1 MTRRGTG
8 SGSGGIANPKARRSG
23 KLLDARPL
31 QRGKSSGIVRTA
43 ELVRRLDSDSSPARA
58 PTSHDRRRK
67 PLQNNSP
74 LASTRLR
81 LLIGG
86 SVQGV
91 GFRPYVYRLAGE
103 MGLAGWV
110 ANDPAGVVIEVE
122 GTPDRVERFV
132 ERLVRER
139 PTPCEIVSLERERV
153 TPVGDARFEI
163 RASDESGM
171 HRHPAA
177 PLPPDLAT
185 CEACRHEL
193 FDPADRRYRYPFLN
207 CTDCG
212 PRYTIVKSLPYDR
225 MRTVMR
231 CFTMCPACQGE
242 YLDPTDRRF
251 HAQPN
256 ACPECGPRL
265 ALWDGTGRPLA
276 QEDDALL
283 AAVDALREGR
293 IVAVKG
299 LGGFHLMADGG
310 NEAAVQRLRARKRRP
325 EKPFAL
331 LFPSLEA
338 VEQVCEVS
346 PFEARLLRSPEAPIV
361 LLRSRSQTTLA
372 QVRGSAALRL
382 GHGRWPCRRL
392 RFRLRRRGLRS
403 FIHTPLGVWGHRRSH
418 CTGRAPTDK
427 SSNPHRRTPRS
438 TSSLGDSRPPFSIAP
453 SVAPRNPH
461 LGIML
466 PSTPLQHLLM
476 AELGVPVIA
485 TSGNRSDEPICI
497 DNEEALARLQGIADL
512 FLVHDRPI
520 ARPVDD
526 SVVRTVMGRELVL
539 RRARGYAPRPVSL
552 GRALPTAPIIAPMIA
567 MGGHLKSTVA
577 ISVGDQAVISQHLG
591 DLGSAEACMLHRR
604 TVNELPSF
612 HRVRPA
618 WAVCDLHPDYRSTL
632 EAVASGLPV
641 FQVQHHHA
649 HVAACMA
656 EHHVR
661 GLVLGVAWDGTG
673 YGPDG
678 TMWGGEFLLAD
689 ECDCNRFAT
698 IRRFRLPG
706 GERAMKEPWR
716 TAVGLLWEL
725 WGEALFEHDELACVN
740 TMTATEKRLLR
751 LLLARGVHAPETSSV
766 GRLFDAV
773 ASITGL
779 RQLVSF
785 DGQAAMGLEFA
796 AEREQTDE
804 RYPVCLTER
813 TSNGHASSAPQ
824 QGREHNKKAGLDE
837 RVMIIDWEPMATTML
852 DDIRAGVGVGAI
864 SAKFH
869 NTLAEIVVT
878 VARRVGLERVVLSG
892 GCFQNR
898 RLLEGTVGRLRA
910 AGFHPFWPHRVPPND
925 GGLAL
930 GQLYIAMGKQKT
942 MDSGEW
948 TVASGQLR
956 AGR

>member
-1 MTRRGTG
+1 M
-8 SGSGGIANPKARRSG
+8 
-23 KLLDARPL
+23 
-31 QRGKSSGIVRTA
+31 
-43 ELVRRLDSDSSPARA
+43 
-58 PTSHDRRRK
+58 
-67 PLQNNSP
+67 
-74 LASTRLR
+74 ASTRFR

-91 GFRPYVYRLAGE
+91 GFRPHAYRLAGE

-110 ANDPAGVVIEVE
+110 ANDPAGVLIEVE
-122 GTPDRVERFV
+122 GAPDRVERFV

-139 PTPCEIVSLERERV
+139 PTPCEIESLERERL
-153 TPVGDARFEI
+153 TPAGDDRFEI
-163 RASDESGM
+163 RASDEGGR

-193 FDPADRRYRYPFLN
+193 FDSADRRYRYPFLN

-212 PRYTIVKSLPYDR
+212 PRYTIVESLPYDR
-225 MRTVMR
+225 FRTVMR
-231 CFTMCPACQGE
+231 RFTMCPACQGE
-242 YLDPTDRRF
+242 YHDPTDRRF

-265 ALWDGTGRPLA
+265 ALWNGTGRPLA
-276 QEDDALL
+276 QGDDALL
-283 AAVDALREGR
+283 GAADALREGR

-338 VEQVCEVS
+338 VEHVCEVS
-346 PFEARLLRSPEAPIV
+346 PLEARLLCSPEAPIV
-361 LLRSRSQTTLA
+361 LL
-372 QVRGSAALRL
+372 
-382 GHGRWPCRRL
+382 
-392 RFRLRRRGLRS
+392 
-403 FIHTPLGVWGHRRSH
+403 HRRES
-418 CTGRAPTDK
+418 
-427 SSNPHRRTPRS
+427 
-438 TSSLGDSRPPFSIAP
+438 DSRFEIRDSDIFVAP

-461 LGIML
+461 LGLML

-476 AELGVPVIA
+476 AELGVPLIA

-497 DNEEALARLQGIADL
+497 DETEALVRLDEIADL

-526 SVVRTVMGRELVL
+526 SVIRSVLGCELLL
-539 RRARGYAPRPVSL
+539 RRARGYAPRSL
-552 GRALPTAPIIAPMIA
+552 PLEYAALPSPTEETMIA
-567 MGGHLKSTVA
+567 MGGHLKNTVA
-577 ISVGDQAVISQHLG
+577 ISVGACAVISQHLG
-591 DLGSAEACMLHRR
+591 DLGSAQGCALHRR

-612 HRVRPA
+612 HRLRPA

-632 EAVASGLPV
+632 EAGVSGLPV

-656 EHHVR
+656 EHRVR
-661 GLVLGVAWDGTG
+661 GAVLGVAWDGTG

-689 ECDCNRFAT
+689 ERDCNRLAT

-706 GERAMKEPWR
+706 GERAIKEPWR
-716 TAVGLLWEL
+716 TAIGLLWEL

-740 TMTATEKRLLR
+740 TMTATERRVLR
-751 LLLARGVHAPETSSV
+751 PLLARGLHAPETSSI
-766 GRLFDAV
+766 GRLFDV
-773 ASITGL
+773 ASSILDL
-779 RQLVSF
+779 RQRVSF
-785 DGQAAMGLEFA
+785 DGQAAMEVEYA
-796 AEREQTDE
+796 ADG
-804 RYPVCLTER
+804 ER
-813 TSNGHASSAPQ
+813 TDKTYPFRVAECGSSGQSFSPPRW
-824 QGREHNKKAGLDE
+824 GREKVE
-837 RVMIIDWEPMATTML
+837 RVSFDEGVTIVDWEPMIRSML
-852 DDIRAGVGVGAI
+852 DDIRAGVAVGAI
-864 SAKFH
+864 SAAFH
-869 NTLAEIVVT
+869 NTLSDIIVA
-878 VARRVGLERVVLSG
+878 VAQLVGLERVVLGG

-898 RLLEGTVGRLRA
+898 RLLEGTVRRLRA

-930 GQLYIAMGKQKT
+930 GQLYVAMNKMRRQETGKAHEP
-942 MDSGEW
+942 S
-948 TVASGQLR
+948 R
-956 AGR
+956 